1 MVFMPILVTFSRL
14 FVISGELEICVQGR
28 SPFCSTLIF
37 FFFFFFFYFILD
49 FKKKK
54 TVAANKQL
62 LRKRLSETNRPR
74 TFSWSHSCI
83 KCF

>member
-37 FFFFFFFYFILD
+37 FVILFNMR

-54 TVAANKQL
+54 KNSSSKQ
-62 LRKRLSETNRPR
+62 TI
-74 TFSWSHSCI
+74 T
-83 KCF
+83 

>member
-14 FVISGELEICVQGR
+14 VVISGELEIYVQGR

-37 FFFFFFFYFILD
+37 FFFLFHMR

-74 TFSWSHSCI
+74 TFSWSDSCI

>member
-37 FFFFFFFYFILD
+37 FVIL
-49 FKKKK
+49 FHMRFQKKK
-54 TVAANKQL
+54 TTAAANKQL

-74 TFSWSHSCI
+74 TFSWSDSCI

>member
-37 FFFFFFFYFILD
+37 FVIL
-49 FKKKK
+49 FHMRFQKKKK
-54 TVAANKQL
+54 KQQQTNNYLEKGYQRQTDLEL
-62 LRKRLSETNRPR
+62 LAGA
-74 TFSWSHSCI
+74 I
-83 KCF
+83 VV

>member
-1 MVFMPILVTFSRL
+1 MPILVTFSRL

-37 FFFFFFFYFILD
+37 FVIL
-49 FKKKK
+49 FHMRFQKKKQK
-54 TVAANKQL
+54 TAAANKQL

>member
-37 FFFFFFFYFILD
+37 FVIL
-49 FKKKK
+49 FHMRFQKKKK
-54 TVAANKQL
+54 KQQQQTNNYLEKGYQRQADLEL
-62 LRKRLSETNRPR
+62 LAGA
-74 TFSWSHSCI
+74 I
-83 KCF
+83 VV